1 MIFNNDIIREQDH
14 TLGSAFTVTLTI
26 FRANERKKSQKED
39 YFLEPV
45 KVNLAIF
52 WEKQFFSY
60 NGKHKILDVRLVTS
74 GLTFPFYFDQA

>member
-1 MIFNNDIIREQDH
+1 MIFNIREQDH

-26 FRANERKKSQKED
+26 FRANERKNSQKED

-52 WEKQFFSY
+52 CEKHFFSY